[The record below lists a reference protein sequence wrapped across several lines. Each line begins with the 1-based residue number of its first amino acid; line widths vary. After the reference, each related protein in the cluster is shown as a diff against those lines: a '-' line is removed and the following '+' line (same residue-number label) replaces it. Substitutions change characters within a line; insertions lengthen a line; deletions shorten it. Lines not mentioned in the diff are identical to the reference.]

1 MGWCVERGIMAY
13 NKYSIGSVGDLL
25 TRLKAD
31 VQGREPVWFR
41 GQSDATWQLLPGY
54 QRLKNPPPESVLVN
68 RFRQNATLL
77 VNSNVTKKF
86 DWLFHMQHY
95 GAPTRLLD
103 WSESPL
109 YGLYFAV
116 TTNPAKSAALW
127 MLKPLDLNKLA
138 TSNPKEAKFIP
149 SFEDQLLDNYSTE
162 SIEASNLEGVFPM
175 AALATRNNTRIQ
187 AQLGV
192 FTISHRTATAI
203 EEIGSGGHIIKYKI
217 SATAKKQILSELRVL
232 GVSKFQLFPELA
244 SAGELIRES
253 L

>member
-1 MGWCVERGIMAY
+1 MAY
-13 NKYSIGSVGDLL
+13 PKRSIASIGNFLEQ
-25 TRLKAD
+25 LKRD
-31 VQGREPVWFR
+31 INGKEPIWFR
-41 GQSDATWQLLPGY
+41 GQSDENWKLLAGY
-54 QRLKNPPPESVLVN
+54 QRLKTPPPESVLVN

-77 VNSNVTKKF
+77 VNPTSTKKF

-116 TTNPAKSAALW
+116 TSNPAKAGALW

-162 SIEASNLEGVFPM
+162 SIEASNLEGVYPM
-175 AALATRNNTRIQ
+175 AALATRSNTRIQ

-192 FTISHRTATAI
+192 FTISHRTTTAI
-203 EEIGSGGHIIKYKI
+203 EEVGTGAHVVKYKI
-217 SATAKKQILSELRVL
+217 SPKAKKFIADELKLL

-244 SAGELIRES
+244 SAGELIKES
-253 L
+253 LA